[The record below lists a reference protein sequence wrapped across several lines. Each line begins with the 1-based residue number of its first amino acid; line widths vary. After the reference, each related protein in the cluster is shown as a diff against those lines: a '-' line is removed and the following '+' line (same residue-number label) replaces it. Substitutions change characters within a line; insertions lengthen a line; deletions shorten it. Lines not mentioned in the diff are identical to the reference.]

1 MSTHPDGPGSATPLL
16 EIEALTVTV
25 GGRDVVDGVSLR
37 VGPGERVALLGPS
50 GSGKSLTAAAVLG
63 RLPAV
68 ASLRGRVLLG
78 GTDVG
83 AVPAARRD
91 RAVRLAAVGQDTRTA
106 LNPLVPVGTQLR
118 AAVRANGG
126 DDRAGALREATR

>member
-16 EIEALTVTV
+16 AIEALTVTV
-25 GGRDVVDGVSLR
+25 GGRDVVDGVGLR

-83 AVPAARRD
+83 AVPAA
-91 RAVRLAAVGQDTRTA
+91 
-106 LNPLVPVGTQLR
+106 
-118 AAVRANGG
+118 
-126 DDRAGALREATR
+126 